1 MTMAIIFGGA
11 GYIGRNLAKRLAAGK
26 RFDRIILADIRSAE
40 LPLPPQVEFQQCDVR
55 NSILTQMDGLKPDW
69 IFNFAAVH
77 REPGHEPAEYFDT
90 NLAGAR
96 NVCAFAEATG
106 CANLLFTSSISVYGP
121 TKGATAE
128 TSPTYPRTPYGI
140 SKLCAEL
147 IHEGWLRAG
156 KDRRLIICRPGVIY
170 GPGDP
175 GNILRMIRAVQ
186 RGYFFFPGT
195 TTLRKSYGYVE
206 GLVDSFEFAMARLES
221 HLLFNYVETETETI
235 GNLVQIIRQQLGCS
249 TPVISIPLWLL
260 QPLATGMQL
269 LTKGR
274 SPIHPD
280 RVRKAATPTHIVPER
295 LKELGF
301 KFNYDF
307 SSSLNHWRSMSPQD
321 FQRKSRN

>member
-1 MTMAIIFGGA
+1 MTNAIIFGGA
-11 GYIGRNLAKRLAAGK
+11 GYIGRNLAKRLAAAK
-26 RFDRIILADIRSAE
+26 RFDRIILADIRRAE
-40 LPLPPQVEFQQCDVR
+40 SPLPPQVEFQVCDVR
-55 NSILTQMDGLKPDW
+55 KPILPQLGDAKPDW

-90 NLAGAR
+90 NLPGAR
-96 NVCAFAEATG
+96 NVCAFAGETG

-121 TKGATAE
+121 TTGATAE

-156 KDRRLIICRPGVIY
+156 DHRRLIVCRPGVIY
-170 GPGDP
+170 GPEDP

-186 RGYFFFPGT
+186 GGYFFFPGT
-195 TTLRKSYGYVE
+195 TDLRKSYGYIE
-206 GLVDSFEFAMARLES
+206 GLLDSFEFAMARSDS

-249 TPVISIPLWLL
+249 SPVISIPLWLL
-260 QPLATGMQL
+260 QPLATGMQS

-280 RVRKAATPTHIVPER
+280 RVRKAATPTHIVPQR
-295 LKELGF
+295 LRELGF

-307 SSSLNHWRSMSPQD
+307 RSSLDHWRSVSPQD
-321 FQRKSRN
+321 FRARNGS

>member
-1 MTMAIIFGGA
+1 MTNAIIFGGA
-11 GYIGRNLAKRLAAGK
+11 GYIGGNLAKRLAAGK
-26 RFDRIILADIRSAE
+26 RFERIIVTDIRRAE
-40 LPLPPQVEFQQCDVR
+40 FPLPPQVEFRECDVR
-55 NSILTQMDGLKPDW
+55 KSILPQLDGLKPDW

-90 NLAGAR
+90 NLPGAR

-106 CANLLFTSSISVYGP
+106 CANMLFTSSISVYGP

-128 TSPTYPRTPYGI
+128 TSPTYPQTPYGI
-140 SKLCAEL
+140 SKLCSEL
-147 IHEGWLRAG
+147 INEGWLRAG

-206 GLVDSFEFAMARLES
+206 GLVDSFEFAMARSES
-221 HLLFNYVETETETI
+221 QLLFNYVETETETI
-235 GNLVQIIRQQLGCS
+235 GNLVQIIRQELGCS
-249 TPVISIPLWLL
+249 APVISIPLWFL
-260 QPLATGMQL
+260 QPMATGVQL

-274 SPIHPD
+274 SPIHPA
-280 RVRKAATPTHIVPER
+280 RVRKAATPTHIVPLR

-307 SSSLNHWRSMSPQD
+307 RSSLNHWRSISPQD
-321 FQRKSRN
+321 FRGR